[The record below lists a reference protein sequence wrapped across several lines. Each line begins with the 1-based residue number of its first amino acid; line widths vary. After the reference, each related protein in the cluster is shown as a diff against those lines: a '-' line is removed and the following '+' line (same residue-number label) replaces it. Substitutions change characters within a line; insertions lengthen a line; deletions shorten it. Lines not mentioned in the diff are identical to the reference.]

1 MKRIFVFV
9 TVIVLSLVASG
20 VLLAQDNPFVGN
32 WTLNLAKSKFTGA
45 QAPKSETRTIVA
57 QGNGETVTYGGIA
70 ADGSSIAYSLTTN
83 FDGKDSPYSGT
94 QPFGADT
101 VAVKRMDANT
111 TTSISKKAGK
121 TLFRTRTVVSKDGK
135 VSTQTTRGTN
145 AQGQPISVRTVWDK
159 Q

>member
-20 VLLAQDNPFVGN
+20 VLLAQDNPFVGK
-32 WTLNLAKSKFTGA
+32 WTLNLEKSKFTGA

-57 QGNGETVTYGGIA
+57 QGNGQSITYDGIA
-70 ADGSSIAYSLTTN
+70 SDGSSIAYSVATN
-83 FDGKDSPYSGT
+83 FDGKDTPYSGT

-101 VAVKRMDANT
+101 VAIKRRDANT

-121 TLFRTRTVVSKDGK
+121 TLFTTRTVVSKDGK
-135 VSTQTTRGTN
+135 VTTQTTKGTN
-145 AQGQPISVRTVWDK
+145 AQGRPIDVTTVWDK